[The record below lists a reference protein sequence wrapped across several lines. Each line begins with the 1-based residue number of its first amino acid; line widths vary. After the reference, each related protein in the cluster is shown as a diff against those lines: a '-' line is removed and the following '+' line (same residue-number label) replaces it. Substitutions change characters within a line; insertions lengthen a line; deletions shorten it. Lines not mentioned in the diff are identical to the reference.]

1 MRSAYNISFFLED
14 SAKASILD
22 KHNSI
27 NKIGHAIHDLDLL
40 FRKFSYRKEY
50 KQILSDL
57 GYKSPQIVQSMYI
70 MKPPYIGGLVN
81 PHQDNAFLITNPNS
95 CIGIWVALEDSSEDN
110 GAMFAVP
117 QSHKLGTKK
126 LKEKWF
132 FLMTK
137 ALKQTILCVF
147 LQKLELLFC
156 CMGTLFIEAI
166 QINRISPD
174 MLILFIL

>member
-126 LKEKWF
+126 YWEKVEGKMVF
-132 FLMTK
+132 SNDQSFETDNSVCLPAK
-137 ALKQTILCVF
+137 AGTVILLHGDLVH
-147 LQKLELLFC
+147 
-156 CMGTLFIEAI
+156 
-166 QINRISPD
+166 
-174 MLILFIL
+174 